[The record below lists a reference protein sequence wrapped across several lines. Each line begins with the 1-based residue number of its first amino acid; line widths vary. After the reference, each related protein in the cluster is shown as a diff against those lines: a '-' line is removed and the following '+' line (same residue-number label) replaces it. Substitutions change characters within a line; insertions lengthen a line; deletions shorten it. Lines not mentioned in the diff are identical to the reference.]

1 MYINSL
7 TDNLK
12 FFMYVVH
19 SIVRKVPDQ
28 RDLLCNLLEN
38 DQSNA
43 TVVSILEN
51 YYRYN
56 WFYSLFL

>member
-1 MYINSL
+1 
-7 TDNLK
+7 
-12 FFMYVVH
+12 MYVVH